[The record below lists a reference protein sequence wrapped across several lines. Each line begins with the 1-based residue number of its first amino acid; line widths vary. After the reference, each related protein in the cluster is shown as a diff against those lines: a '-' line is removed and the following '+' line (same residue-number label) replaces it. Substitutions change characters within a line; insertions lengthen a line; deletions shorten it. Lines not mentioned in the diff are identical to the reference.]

1 MKGREQDAIS
11 EPSASSPRKH
21 TGLGAVC
28 APLVLG
34 QHALKRSWY
43 HPLLYH
49 LQAEQWLG
57 AGQTLV
63 QGQAAESSWSLQ
75 PEKDLSHLAQR
86 FPTPDHP
93 GAFPGSGPGASGPR
107 GLEWT
112 LNPSC
117 C

>member
-1 MKGREQDAIS
+1 MKGRGQDAIS

-49 LQAEQWLG
+49 LQAEQCTH
-57 AGQTLV
+57 AG
-63 QGQAAESSWSLQ
+63 GWGPAR
-75 PEKDLSHLAQR
+75 LSYKGRRLSRVGHCSQER
-86 FPTPDHP
+86 T
-93 GAFPGSGPGASGPR
+93 
-107 GLEWT
+107 
-112 LNPSC
+112 
-117 C
+117 